1 MIPGSESIAMNR
13 RELLYGLGAPIHRCD
28 HERQEPSSR
37 WFRRRAPT
45 LPGARKDFQVFKIG
59 LLIAT
64 LKGCSPAPSSAS
76 CPRSALWAGRYYVLP
91 SFGVG
96 IPVKVN
102 IDSEGSRTAFRGVFK
117 ESPGATSSRSPRPR
131 LASTTTFA
139 RGCSHALLS
148 ATLRER
154 PIRHP
159 CSADCSGPVCGY
171 RR

>member
-1 MIPGSESIAMNR
+1 MGLGPLSIAVTMKGR
-13 RELLYGLGAPIHRCD
+13 SPVPAGSGEGH
-28 HERQEPSSR
+28 
-37 WFRRRAPT
+37 PT

-117 ESPGATSSRSPRPR
+117 ESPGATSSRSPRPEAGQHNNVCAR
-131 LASTTTFA
+131 LFA
-139 RGCSHALLS
+139 WRCC
-148 ATLRER
+148 
-154 PIRHP
+154 P
-159 CSADCSGPVCGY
+159 
-171 RR
+171 RRYESDQSDTHVRLIAAGLCAGTEDDRAVS